1 MVAVESGVV
10 MISDGE
16 REFYF
21 DFPLEYF
28 DIVFEFV
35 SGFLRFCKRDRDFIF
50 KRHGGG
56 VGGEGI

>member
-1 MVAVESGVV
+1 MVVEKSGVV

-28 DIVFEFV
+28 DDIFEFV
-35 SGFLRFCKRDRDFIF
+35 NDFLRFCKRDRDFTL
-50 KRHGGG
+50 RGGG